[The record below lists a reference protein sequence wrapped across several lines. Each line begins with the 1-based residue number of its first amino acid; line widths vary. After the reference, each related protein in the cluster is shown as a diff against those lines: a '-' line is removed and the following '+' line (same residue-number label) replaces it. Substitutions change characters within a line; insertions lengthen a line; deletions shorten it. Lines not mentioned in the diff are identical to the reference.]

1 MEDKKR
7 KYNSSQQQAGASRPR
22 YNNQQG
28 PQSRP
33 AYQSG
38 NQGQQQNVRYSNQSQ
53 QTSQRYNNNQVQR
66 PASQA
71 PRQNAPAP
79 SGSRQNS
86 NTVPMKPNVNPAP
99 TGNTCFKCATP
110 RSRRRRRFS
119 YESSL
124 SKFSST
130 LANPP
135 NTPAAAPTA
144 SPVPIP
150 ILFFF
155 FPPAPTAP
163 VPYPAV
169 AASSPPFRLPAL
181 TRPPPLQTLPFATAP
196 TLPFATAP
204 PTKPSCAVQGA
215 PTWTP
220 EP

>member
-22 YNNQQG
+22 NNHQQG

-99 TGNTCFKCATP
+99 TGNTCFKCGQLGHYANACPQRQKNNNNNGRGGGTSLSAQPPRAAQPLPAPLSPRGPPAAQP
-110 RSRRRRRFS
+110 RSSRS
-119 YESSL
+119 AQL
-124 SKFSST
+124 
-130 LANPP
+130 
-135 NTPAAAPTA
+135 
-144 SPVPIP
+144 
-150 ILFFF
+150 
-155 FPPAPTAP
+155 
-163 VPYPAV
+163 
-169 AASSPPFRLPAL
+169 
-181 TRPPPLQTLPFATAP
+181 PPP
-196 TLPFATAP
+196 
-204 PTKPSCAVQGA
+204 SR
-215 PTWTP
+215 
-220 EP
+220 